1 MDLPLLPLSAIP
13 LSLVPLPSCKGAY
26 VCEDDNMPANGR
38 AVPSTWKSCV
48 LPVPSNG
55 VYDCKDYLDDDANL
69 INGGHCNQ
77 SKIHFLIVYFLFI
90 LFMFV
95 FTSG

>member
-1 MDLPLLPLSAIP
+1 M
-13 LSLVPLPSCKGAY
+13 
-26 VCEDDNMPANGR
+26 CEDDNMPANGR

-77 SKIHFLIVYFLFI
+77 IKIHFLIVDFLFI
-90 LFMFV
+90 LLMFV
-95 FTSG
+95 FTDIY